1 MMREKITAGVAAV
14 AIYLALILLLL
25 YYFGYHHSSKS
36 THFVTK
42 NRAGI
47 TVSLAGVPSPQAAP
61 KSHPKTT
68 RKKRVTKPR
77 KAEKH
82 QKALK
87 TKKAHKAPEAKKPDA
102 RRLFS
107 HVKKPHPKKRVQKQS
122 SGAAGSKKT
131 GEHTLKKSQGS
142 SGVENAYL
150 AKVERLLKGWPA
162 QANFAG
168 EEIDIRLTIYPD
180 GRFDYR
186 ILKLS
191 ANPDFNH
198 ELINYL
204 KQLQGIGFGPH
215 SHGKPYDIE
224 VKFIAHD

>member
-1 MMREKITAGVAAV
+1 MKDKIAAGVAALF
-14 AIYLALILLLL
+14 IYLTLIVLLL
-25 YYFGYHHSSKS
+25 YYFGYHHTSRP

-42 NRAGI
+42 NEQGI
-47 TVSLAGVPSPQAAP
+47 AVSLAGPPSAQSAP
-61 KSHPKTT
+61 KPKPKATPKKRPSEPHKPVQ
-68 RKKRVTKPR
+68 RKKLAVTQKAR
-77 KAEKH
+77 KAP
-82 QKALK
+82 
-87 TKKAHKAPEAKKPDA
+87 TAKKPDT
-102 RRLFS
+102 RKLFS
-107 HVKKPHPKKRVQKQS
+107 HVKRSPPRKPVQKRAA
-122 SGAAGSKKT
+122 GAAGSKKT
-131 GEHTLKKSQGS
+131 GERTLKKSQGS

-215 SHGKPYDIE
+215 NRTKPYDIE